1 VATGSSGGSLRL
13 FRDRE
18 FLALASTAFAR
29 AQAYSTIL
37 IALALYA
44 DLFDTTGT
52 VEGLFGTA
60 FAVVQL
66 VIVLPMGRWI
76 DLNNSKR
83 FLLIGLLLNIV
94 VFVGFSLVQ
103 TVEHVIFM
111 RVVQGIGASIL
122 WITGS
127 AVVGEISPDDSRG
140 LWLGTYNQVGAFS
153 SLAGD
158 VFGGLLLYLYG
169 FQLTYAVLIAVTT
182 FATAMVYL
190 NLRDNP
196 GGQADPDE
204 ATGVETLRNLLDRTA
219 VRALVIFR
227 LAFSVGKMAVIIFL
241 PIYAR
246 TEFGINP
253 FAIGGILAGGKL
265 TKSLLQGKVGDVTD
279 RYGTYRYFIFL
290 GALIYGVGTGLI
302 PLAEYAHRVFP
313 AVTLAAAGST
323 MTLPPAFFSLFLAYA
338 VLGVGDSFRL
348 PASMAV
354 FVEEGEYF
362 DAVAGSMSL
371 RSIAWKIG
379 QVSGPVAVGFIWD
392 RTSVFGAF
400 WTAAGFIILSS
411 LVFLVLYRSEGA
423 PEHALSAT
431 PGD

>member
-1 VATGSSGGSLRL
+1 MATGSSGGSLHL

-44 DLFDTTGT
+44 DIFQTTST

-60 FAVVQL
+60 FALIQL
-66 VIVLPMGRWI
+66 VIVLPMGRYI
-76 DLNNSKR
+76 DLNNSKH
-83 FLLIGLLLNIV
+83 FLLIGLVLNVV
-94 VFVGFSLVQ
+94 VFVGFSMVQ
-103 TVEHVIFM
+103 TVEHVILV
-111 RVVQGIGASIL
+111 RILQGVGASIL

-169 FQLTYAVLIAVTT
+169 FELTYAVLIVVTT
-182 FATAMVYL
+182 FATAMVFL

-196 GGQADPDE
+196 GGQADPEE
-204 ATGVETLRNLLDRTA
+204 ATGMETFKNLLDRA
-219 VRALVIFR
+219 AIRALVVFR

-265 TKSLLQGKVGDVTD
+265 TKSLLQGKLGELTD
-279 RYGTYRYFIFL
+279 QYGNHRLFIFF
-290 GALIYGVGTGLI
+290 GALIYGLGTALI
-302 PLAEYAHRVFP
+302 PLAEFAHTVFP
-313 AVTLAAAGST
+313 SLTVGAFGSS
-323 MTLPPAFFSLFLAYA
+323 MTLPPAFFSLFLAYG

-348 PASMAV
+348 PASMTL

-379 QVSGPVAVGFIWD
+379 QVSGPVAVGYIWD
-392 RTSVFGAF
+392 QTSVFGAF
-400 WTAAGFIILSS
+400 WTAAGFLVVSS
-411 LVFLVLYRSEGA
+411 IVFLVLYRSEPA
-423 PEHALSAT
+423 PETAIGAT
-431 PGD
+431 PSD

>member
-1 VATGSSGGSLRL
+1 VATGSNGGSLHL

-44 DLFDTTGT
+44 DMFDTTGT

-60 FAVVQL
+60 FAAIQL
-66 VIVLPMGRWI
+66 LIVLPMGRWI

-83 FLLIGLLLNIV
+83 FLLLGLILNVV
-94 VFVGFSLVQ
+94 VFFGFSLVG

-111 RVVQGIGASIL
+111 RVVQGVGASIL

-158 VFGGLLLYLYG
+158 VFGGLLLYVYG
-169 FQLTYAVLIAVTT
+169 FQVTYAVLIVVTT
-182 FATAMVYL
+182 FATFMVFL

-204 ATGVETLRNLLDRTA
+204 ATGMETFKNLLDRA
-219 VRALVIFR
+219 AIRALVVFR

-265 TKSLLQGKVGDVTD
+265 TKSILQGKIGDITD
-279 RYGTYRYFIFL
+279 QYGTYHRFIFV
-290 GALIYGVGTGLI
+290 GALIYGVGTALI
-302 PLAEYAHRVFP
+302 PLAEFAHLVFP
-313 AVTLAAAGST
+313 SVTLGAFGAA
-323 MTLPPAFFSLFLAYA
+323 MTLPPAFFSLFLAYG
-338 VLGVGDSFRL
+338 VLGIGDSFRL
-348 PASMAV
+348 PASMTL
-354 FVEEGEYF
+354 FVEEGEYY

-392 RTSVFGAF
+392 QTSVFGAF
-400 WTAAGFIILSS
+400 WTAAGFLVLSS
-411 LVFLVLYRSEGA
+411 AIFLVLYRSEPA
-423 PEHALSAT
+423 PENALNAT
-431 PGD
+431 ASD